1 MVVRAAAWGQAR
13 IQGWRNG
20 TTQSQV
26 YASFALVV
34 LIGLSFVMS
43 VVNPST
49 PLAVY
54 FAWLLLAFM
63 LLRFQWL
70 IVVAAVDAVAGLTA
84 LIMNEPVLG
93 SRATAGLFF
102 GSAVALV
109 VYVAS
114 RQRSGLP
121 TTLSE
126 SLLADLKARLQA
138 QGQIPPLPEGW
149 ESQSAMV
156 ASQGVRYAGDFLV
169 ADLR

>member
-1 MVVRAAAWGQAR
+1 MAVRAVAWAQAR
-13 IQGWRNG
+13 IQGWRSG
-20 TTQSQV
+20 TTQSQA
-26 YASFALVV
+26 YASMALLLLIAVSFAVSV
-34 LIGLSFVMS
+34 LD
-43 VVNPST
+43 PSM

-70 IVVAAVDAVAGLTA
+70 IIVTAVDAVAGLTA
-84 LIMNEPVLG
+84 LAMNEPVLG

-109 VYVAS
+109 LYVAS

-149 ESQSAMV
+149 ESQSAM
-156 ASQGVRYAGDFLV
+156 
-169 ADLR
+169 